1 MLHLTGAAL
10 LLAASALLRRAILSR
25 ARQQRQTLR
34 VLSDGFLSLAQA
46 VRATL
51 TPFPALLETVPR
63 EGAAG
68 MFFSSVRALLSRGE
82 TLSDAWRTAAE
93 ALPLPERERSA
104 VASLASALGGEEESV
119 CAALHR
125 ASAELFVGGARPARA
140 RAGGWARRIGAVLQR
155 CAAVCYSAAV
165 NCMQARINALQKE
178 DGYGH

>member
-63 EGAAG
+63 EGAA
-68 MFFSSVRALLSRGE
+68 VHALLSRGE

-125 ASAELFVGGARPARA
+125 ASAEL
-140 RAGGWARRIGAVLQR
+140 L
-155 CAAVCYSAAV
+155 SA
-165 NCMQARINALQKE
+165 
-178 DGYGH
+178 

>member
-1 MLHLTGAAL
+1 MLHLTGASL

-119 CAALHR
+119 CAALER
-125 ASAELFVGGARPARA
+125 ASSSLSEAERALHARA
-140 RAGGWARRIGAVLQR
+140 REEGRCVSALCIGGGLLLGIL
-155 CAAVCYSAAV
+155 
-165 NCMQARINALQKE
+165 LL
-178 DGYGH
+178 

>member
-10 LLAASALLRRAILSR
+10 LLAASALLRQALLSR
-25 ARQQRQTLR
+25 ARQQRRTLR
-34 VLSDGFLSLAQA
+34 ALADGLLSLAES

-51 TPFPALLETVPR
+51 APFPALLNAMPR

-68 MFFSSVRALLSRGE
+68 DFFLSVCTLLSRGE

-125 ASAELFVGGARPARA
+125 ASAELLSAERALHARER
-140 RAGGWARRIGAVLQR
+140 
-155 CAAVCYSAAV
+155 
-165 NCMQARINALQKE
+165 E
-178 DGYGH
+178 DGRVVSALCFSGALLFAILLL

>member
-93 ALPLPERERSA
+93 ALPLSERERELTA
-104 VASLASALGGEEESV
+104 ALGSALGGEEESV
-119 CAALHR
+119 CDALSR
-125 ASAELFVGGARPARA
+125 TARELSRSERTLGAQEREEMRVTTALCLGG
-140 RAGGWARRIGAVLQR
+140 GTLLGIL
-155 CAAVCYSAAV
+155 
-165 NCMQARINALQKE
+165 LL
-178 DGYGH
+178 

>member
-34 VLSDGFLSLAQA
+34 VLSDGFLSLAQS

-68 MFFSSVRALLSRGE
+68 MFFSSVRARLARGE

-119 CAALHR
+119 CAAL
-125 ASAELFVGGARPARA
+125 ALSARELT
-140 RAGGWARRIGAVLQR
+140 
-155 CAAVCYSAAV
+155 AADGELRQ
-165 NCMQARINALQKE
+165 QAREQSRITAALCL
-178 DGYGH
+178 GGGVMLCILLM

>member
-51 TPFPALLETVPR
+51 APFPALLETVPR

-93 ALPLPERERSA
+93 ALPPGSVMARVTGYRSRPRRMRPRHCKGPPEGPGA
-104 VASLASALGGEEESV
+104 W
-119 CAALHR
+119 R
-125 ASAELFVGGARPARA
+125 A
-140 RAGGWARRIGAVLQR
+140 
-155 CAAVCYSAAV
+155 
-165 NCMQARINALQKE
+165 
-178 DGYGH
+178 H

>member
-10 LLAASALLRRAILSR
+10 LLAASALLRQALLSR
-25 ARQQRQTLR
+25 ARQQRRTLR
-34 VLSDGFLSLAQA
+34 ALADGLLSLAES

-51 TPFPALLETVPR
+51 APFPALLNAMPR

-68 MFFSSVRALLSRGE
+68 DFFLSACALLSRGE

-119 CAALHR
+119 CAALER
-125 ASAELFVGGARPARA
+125 ASSSLSEAERALHARA
-140 RAGGWARRIGAVLQR
+140 REEGRCVSALCIGGGLLLGIL
-155 CAAVCYSAAV
+155 
-165 NCMQARINALQKE
+165 LL
-178 DGYGH
+178 

>member
-25 ARQQRQTLR
+25 ARQQRRTLR
-34 VLSDGFLSLAQA
+34 ALSEGFLSLAQA

-51 TPFPALLETVPR
+51 APFPALLETMPR

-68 MFFSSVRALLSRGE
+68 AFFFSVRALLSCGE
-82 TLSDAWRTAAE
+82 TLPGAWRTAAE
-93 ALPLPERERSA
+93 ALPLSEREKSA

-125 ASAELFVGGARPARA
+125 ASAELLSAERALHARER
-140 RAGGWARRIGAVLQR
+140 
-155 CAAVCYSAAV
+155 
-165 NCMQARINALQKE
+165 E
-178 DGYGH
+178 DGRVISALCFSGALLLGILLL

>member
-51 TPFPALLETVPR
+51 APFPALLETVPR

-93 ALPLPERERSA
+93 AL
-104 VASLASALGGEEESV
+104 
-119 CAALHR
+119 HR
-125 ASAELFVGGARPARA
+125 ASAELLSAERALHARER
-140 RAGGWARRIGAVLQR
+140 
-155 CAAVCYSAAV
+155 
-165 NCMQARINALQKE
+165 E
-178 DGYGH
+178 DGRVVSALCFSGALLFAILLL